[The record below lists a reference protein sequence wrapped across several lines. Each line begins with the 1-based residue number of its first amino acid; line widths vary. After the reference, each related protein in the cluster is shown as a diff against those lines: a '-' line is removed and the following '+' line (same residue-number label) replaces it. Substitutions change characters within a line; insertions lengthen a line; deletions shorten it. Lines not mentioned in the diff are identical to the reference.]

1 MSATSK
7 QFVLRLTEEEDAALT
22 EQAEAEHTSKH
33 AVALDA
39 VRERIGRRH
48 RLDTLFARAEQKHA
62 RTLAILADS

>member
-1 MSATSK
+1 MTATVK
-7 QFVLRLTEEEDAALT
+7 QFVLRLTEEEDAALA

-39 VRERIGRRH
+39 VRERIGRRR
-48 RLDTLFARAEQKHA
+48 RLEALLGRAETKHA